1 MIPDEDNWNDFPGLA
16 EKNLNWIASRAG
28 EKHILFVLESNS
40 TWKIR
45 LNDFPEEP
53 MYTLIVEE
61 EEMLN
66 FTDWPDSWKKVQP

>member
-1 MIPDEDNWNDFPGLA
+1 MIPNEDNWNDFPGLA
-16 EKNLNWIASRAG
+16 KRNLNWIANHAG

-61 EEMLN
+61 KEVLN
-66 FTDWPDSWKKVQP
+66 FTDWPDSWKKVKP